1 VIQPSEIYF
10 TVSVE
15 NFSLFTVIEVR
26 FHAINEC
33 NYSNKLNVGEFGLER
48 DLYTH
53 WDVLA
58 KGTGIPDTTQKLTLL
73 LPNVLGL
80 QIFSC

>member
-1 VIQPSEIYF
+1 VIQRSEIYF
-10 TVSVE
+10 TVSAE
-15 NFSLFTVIEVR
+15 NFSLLTVIEAR

-58 KGTGIPDTTQKLTLL
+58 KELDVPVTTQKLTLL
-73 LPNVLGL
+73 LPSVLGL